1 MKESWL
7 SVKAKRLRFGRG
19 GGSRRFRDLRSNC
32 KLGLEIVRLAVPE
45 RGRSFHPRRGG
56 VASG

>member
-32 KLGLEIVRLAVPE
+32 KLGLEIVRLGVPE
-45 RGRSFHPRRGG
+45 RGRSFHP
-56 VASG
+56 